1 MRRLESFDWW
11 PELIEEKD
19 LLSLRELA
27 SKYGVTPGAIS
38 AALKREGI
46 SRRAAPPGPRGS
58 RDGDDGLPP
67 EKGSGSTSVDN
78 SSGGKRRIVRP
89 ERNDTGGRPGSKDD
103 LILQHIDK
111 VSTRPDRDIAES
123 IGVSVRTLASFR
135 ARHNIAPYKGP
146 RTSRKAGGR
155 RSKIDPHR
163 DILGTVPDRVVAEK
177 AGVTLNAVRNYR
189 VKHGIPAAAGPGRPK
204 GSTNRKRVEASVPVV
219 RSGSSAFLVKFDS
232 DEKRIVVA
240 DNLGEAFSLASESN
254 LGTVLGAEFIALA
267 I

>member
-1 MRRLESFDWW
+1 S
-11 PELIEEKD
+11 
-19 LLSLRELA
+19 
-27 SKYGVTPGAIS
+27 
-38 AALKREGI
+38 
-46 SRRAAPPGPRGS
+46 
-58 RDGDDGLPP
+58 DDGQRL
-67 EKGSGSTSVDN
+67 VL
-78 SSGGKRRIVRP
+78 RP
-89 ERNDTGGRPGSKDD
+89 ERSATGGRPGSKDD
-103 LILQHIDK
+103 LILGYIDM

-135 ARHNIAPYKGP
+135 ARHKIAPYKGP

-204 GSTNRKRVEASVPVV
+204 GSTNRKRVTAEIPGGRTGAA
-219 RSGSSAFLVKFDS
+219 AFLVKFDG
-232 DEKRIVVA
+232 DEKRVVLA
-240 DNLGEAFSLASESN
+240 DNLGEAFSRASEAN
-254 LGTVLGAEFIALA
+254 LGAVMGAEFIGLA

>member
-11 PELIEEKD
+11 PDLIEEKD
-19 LLSLRELA
+19 KLSLRELA

-58 RDGDDGLPP
+58 RDGDDSLPP
-67 EKGSGSTSVDN
+67 EKGAGSSN
-78 SSGGKRRIVRP
+78 GGERRIVRP
-89 ERNDTGGRPGSKDD
+89 DRTTETGGRPGSKDD

-111 VSTRPDRDIAES
+111 VSTRPDRDIAEE

-135 ARHNIAPYKGP
+135 ARHKIAPYKGP

-204 GSTNRKRVEASVPVV
+204 GSTNRKRLTTNTSGG
-219 RSGSSAFLVKFDS
+219 RSGGSAFMVKFDN
-232 DEKRIVVA
+232 DEKRIVIA
-240 DNLGEAFSLASESN
+240 DNLGEAFARASESN
-254 LGTVLGAEFIALA
+254 LGAVLGAEFIALA

>member
-19 LLSLRELA
+19 QLSLRELA

-38 AALKREGI
+38 AALKREGV

-58 RDGDDGLPP
+58 RDADDGLPP
-67 EKGSGSTSVDN
+67 EKGADGSAPA
-78 SSGGKRRIVRP
+78 KRRIVRP
-89 ERNDTGGRPGSKDD
+89 EKSETGGRPGSKDD

-135 ARHNIAPYKGP
+135 ASHKIAPYKGP

-204 GSTNRKRVEASVPVV
+204 GSTNRKRVTTSAPES

-232 DEKRIVVA
+232 DEKRVIIA
-240 DNLGEAFSLASESN
+240 DNLGEAFTRASEST
-254 LGTVLGAEFIALA
+254 LGAVLGAEFIALA
-267 I
+267 M

>member
-19 LLSLRELA
+19 QLSLRELA

-58 RDGDDGLPP
+58 RDADDGLPP
-67 EKGSGSTSVDN
+67 EKGADTS
-78 SSGGKRRIVRP
+78 SSVQVP
-89 ERNDTGGRPGSKDD
+89 VVSQERSATGGRPGSKDD
-103 LILQHIDK
+103 LILQHIDL
-111 VSTRPDRDIAES
+111 VSTRPDRDIAEA

-135 ARHNIAPYKGP
+135 ARHKIAPYNGP

-163 DILGTVPDRVVAEK
+163 DILGTVPDRIVAEK
-177 AGVTLNAVRNYR
+177 ANVTLNAVRNYR

-204 GSTNRKRVEASVPVV
+204 GSTNRKRAVV
-219 RSGSSAFLVKFDS
+219 SIPSSRKGSSAFLVKFDG
-232 DEKRIVVA
+232 DERRIVIA
-240 DNLGEAFSLASESN
+240 DNLGEAFALASQAN
-254 LGTVLGAEFIALA
+254 LGEVLGAEFVAAA